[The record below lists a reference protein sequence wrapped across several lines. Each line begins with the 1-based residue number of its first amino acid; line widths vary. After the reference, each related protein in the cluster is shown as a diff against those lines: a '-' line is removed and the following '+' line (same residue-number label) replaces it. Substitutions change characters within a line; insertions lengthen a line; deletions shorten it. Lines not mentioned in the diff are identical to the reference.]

1 MYKSIFRAI
10 QSEPIMK
17 ITKLF
22 VKMMAFVFA
31 AGAFALGSCE
41 KTMEGAAED
50 AADAV
55 EATKD
60 AGRAVADTAKN
71 AGKAVADKAGDVKD
85 AAKKKV
91 NDAAKKVE
99 KATSDN

>member
-1 MYKSIFRAI
+1 MYKSISRAI

-17 ITKLF
+17 IAKLF

-31 AGAFALGSCE
+31 AGAFALVSCE

-60 AGRAVADTAKN
+60 AGRAVAE
-71 AGKAVADKAGDVKD
+71 KAGDVKD
-85 AAKKKV
+85 AAKKKI